1 MSEPKHIARDFS
13 HLKKPVSI
21 EINAEVQEKLIAFLE
36 GDLAEEEAN
45 TWERKIAIYPEVKK
59 EFALFK
65 QTKLTAPEQAFK
77 GKQNLYKKGKG
88 LVMPMYFNRWLAAAS
103 LLVISSLFWFL
114 FEPTNETKQVA
125 VQQPLES
132 FAAIDK
138 QENETKKDVV
148 SLPKSTSLASTRMV
162 KSAKA
167 VRSNLLI
174 EKVEAMTLT
183 TKRTESIS
191 IANNLADLVL
201 VQEEMP
207 VINAQKPIQSSKQNN
222 YLNPKDWLVG
232 KLKKQLPETGIVVQH
247 NIDEE
252 QNSHKL
258 LIASRYFSYEKVSYQ
273 KQN

>member
-21 EINAEVQEKLIAFLE
+21 EINPEVQEKLIAFLE
-36 GDLAEEEAN
+36 GDLAKEEAY
-45 TWERKIAIYPEVKK
+45 TWERNIAIYPEVKQ
-59 EFALFK
+59 EFTLFK
-65 QTKLTAPEQAFK
+65 QTKLAVPDQAFK

-103 LLVISSLFWFL
+103 IVLISSMFWFL
-114 FEPTNETKQVA
+114 FEPTSETKQVA
-125 VQQPLES
+125 VNQQLERL
-132 FAAIDK
+132 AAIDK
-138 QENETKKDVV
+138 QENETKKDAV
-148 SLPKSTSLASTRMV
+148 SLVKSTSVASTRMV

-167 VRSNLLI
+167 VRSNLEI
-174 EKVEAMTLT
+174 KKAEVITLT
-183 TKRTESIS
+183 TKKTENIS
-191 IANNLADLVL
+191 IANTTADLVL

-207 VINAQKPIQSSKQNN
+207 SVNAQRPILLNKQNN
-222 YLNPKDWLVG
+222 YLNPKDWLVA
-232 KLKKQLPETGIVVQH
+232 KLKKQLPEIGIVVQQ

-252 QNSHKL
+252 QNSYKL